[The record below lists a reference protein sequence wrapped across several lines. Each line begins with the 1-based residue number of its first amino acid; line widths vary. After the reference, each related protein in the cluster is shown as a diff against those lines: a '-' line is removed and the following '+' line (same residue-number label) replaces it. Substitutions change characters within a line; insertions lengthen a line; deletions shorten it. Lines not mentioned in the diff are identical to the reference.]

1 MLKRVISLALTACLT
16 TLPLA
21 ACASNPLPPAAT
33 ASRSPSPAVGKVAAG
48 PRVADHYD
56 NGATP
61 SLHSNAALVMNAQTG
76 ELIYAKN
83 NNVAMPIASITK
95 VMTAMVVLD
104 GRQSLGE
111 LITITDADVDKVKR
125 SGSRLAVGVTLTRH
139 EMLLLAL
146 MSSENRAASSLART
160 YPGGT
165 KAFVAKMNQKA
176 RAIGMRNAVFYDGTG
191 LNSGNSATATDL
203 ARMVQAAYHY
213 PLIRQ
218 FTTTAEQAVQV
229 GERRRLQYRNS
240 NALVREGEWQIGLSK
255 TGYIKEAGR
264 CLVMQA
270 TVNNLPLVIVLL
282 DGAGS
287 QTRIQDAR
295 SIRAWLERLPGSW
308 LAG

>member
-1 MLKRVISLALTACLT
+1 MLKRVISLALTASLT
-16 TLPLA
+16 TLPLM
-21 ACASNPLPPAAT
+21 ACATNANKAAPAAK
-33 ASRSPSPAVGKVAAG
+33 ASQSSGKVASNA
-48 PRVADHYD
+48 RVADHYD
-56 NGATP
+56 NGSAP
-61 SLHSNAALVMNAQTG
+61 ALHSNAALVMNAQTG

-83 NNVAMPIASITK
+83 SNAVQPIASITK
-95 VMTAMVVLD
+95 VMTAMVTLD
-104 GRQSLGE
+104 GKQSLDE
-111 LITITDADVDKVKR
+111 MITITDDDVDKVKR
-125 SGSRLAVGVTLTRH
+125 SGSRLAVGVTLPRR

-146 MSSENRAASSLART
+146 MSSENRAASALART

-165 KAFVAKMNQKA
+165 RAFVAKMNQKA
-176 RAIGMRNAVFYDGTG
+176 RSVGMRNAVFYDSTG

-218 FTTTAEQAVQV
+218 FTTTAEQDVWV
-229 GERRRLQYRNS
+229 SDSRRLHYRNS

-295 SIRAWLERLPGSW
+295 SIRSWLEQLPGSW

>member
-1 MLKRVISLALTACLT
+1 MLKRVISLTRAASLT
-16 TLPLA
+16 TLPLM
-21 ACASNPLPPAAT
+21 ACATSANKPASAAKASHT
-33 ASRSPSPAVGKVAAG
+33 ASKAAAN
-48 PRVADHYD
+48 PRVADHFD
-56 NGATP
+56 DGGAP
-61 SLHSNAALVMNAQTG
+61 NLHSNAALVMNAQTG

-83 NNVAMPIASITK
+83 SNVPMPIASITK
-95 VMTAMVVLD
+95 VMTAMVALD
-104 GRQSLGE
+104 GRQSLDE
-111 LITITDADVDKVKR
+111 MITITDDDVDKVKR
-125 SGSRLAVGVTLTRH
+125 SGSRLAVGVTLPRR

-146 MSSENRAASSLART
+146 MSSENRAASALART

-165 KAFVAKMNQKA
+165 RAFVAKMNQKA

-191 LNSGNSATATDL
+191 LNSGNSATAADL

-218 FTTTAEQAVQV
+218 FTTTAEQEIWVSD
-229 GERRRLQYRNS
+229 RRRLQYRNS

-270 TVNNLPLVIVLL
+270 TVNHLPLVIVLL

>member
-1 MLKRVISLALTACLT
+1 M
-16 TLPLA
+16 
-21 ACASNPLPPAAT
+21 
-33 ASRSPSPAVGKVAAG
+33 
-48 PRVADHYD
+48 
-56 NGATP
+56 
-61 SLHSNAALVMNAQTG
+61 
-76 ELIYAKN
+76 
-83 NNVAMPIASITK
+83 
-95 VMTAMVVLD
+95 
-104 GRQSLGE
+104 
-111 LITITDADVDKVKR
+111 
-125 SGSRLAVGVTLTRH
+125 
-139 EMLLLAL
+139 
-146 MSSENRAASSLART
+146 
-160 YPGGT
+160 
-165 KAFVAKMNQKA
+165 
-176 RAIGMRNAVFYDGTG
+176 FYDSTG

-218 FTTTAEQAVQV
+218 FTTTAEQDVWV
-229 GERRRLQYRNS
+229 SDSRRLHYRNS

-295 SIRAWLERLPGSW
+295 SIRSWLEQLPGSW